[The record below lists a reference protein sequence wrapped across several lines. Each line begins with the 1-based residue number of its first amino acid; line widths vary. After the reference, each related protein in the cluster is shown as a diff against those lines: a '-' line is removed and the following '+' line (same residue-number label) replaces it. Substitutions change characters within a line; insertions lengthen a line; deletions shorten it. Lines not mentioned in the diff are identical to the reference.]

1 MAMSASFAVLGRTLG
16 LGFLLAC
23 AAAAQTTSDGA
34 ALFKKHCATCHF
46 QGNTTRAPLPDILA
60 LQPRQSL
67 LNALEKGT
75 MKAQGALLTATERQA
90 VVDFLAKP
98 PVPVSPQTQTMT
110 NKCTAAA
117 PPWKQLAGWNG
128 WGVDLANTRFQDK
141 AGLTPEQVGNLKLKW
156 AFGVP
161 GASSAFGQ
169 PTISDGRLFFGTQ
182 DGTVYAIDAATG
194 CTYWT
199 FKAAAS
205 VRSAPVIEKSGDR
218 YVAYFGDLK
227 AAAYAVDAANGELL
241 WKNALDN
248 HPVAR
253 ITAAAK
259 YYNGRIYYPISSV
272 EEVAPSN
279 AQYGCCTFRG
289 SVAALDAANGKQIW
303 KSYAIPDEPKPTRKN
318 SAGTQL
324 MGPAGAA
331 IWSSPTLDLKRKA
344 IYVATGNA
352 YSEPHTGYTDAILAF
367 DMETGAMR
375 WSQQMTPGDG
385 WNFSC
390 INPNKVNCPE
400 KSGPDLDFGSSP
412 ILRGLIVAGQ
422 KSGMVHAL
430 DPDAG
435 GKLVWQ
441 VRIGKGSALGGIE
454 WGMAADDRNV
464 YVALS
469 DQDSRNPASGGGLFA
484 LNLKTGEKVWTAPA
498 PKPACLGKPGCTAA
512 QMAPVTAIPGV
523 VFSGSMDGHLRAYAA
538 ADGKLLWDF
547 DTLRDFDTVN
557 GVQAKGGSL
566 NGSGP
571 TIFGGMLFVNSG
583 YGALGGMP
591 GNVLLAFA
599 P

>member
-1 MAMSASFAVLGRTLG
+1 
-16 LGFLLAC
+16 
-23 AAAAQTTSDGA
+23 
-34 ALFKKHCATCHF
+34 
-46 QGNTTRAPLPDILA
+46 
-60 LQPRQSL
+60 
-67 LNALEKGT
+67 
-75 MKAQGALLTATERQA
+75 
-90 VVDFLAKP
+90 
-98 PVPVSPQTQTMT
+98 
-110 NKCTAAA
+110 
-117 PPWKQLAGWNG
+117 
-128 WGVDLANTRFQDK
+128 
-141 AGLTPEQVGNLKLKW
+141 
-156 AFGVP
+156 
-161 GASSAFGQ
+161 
-169 PTISDGRLFFGTQ
+169 
-182 DGTVYAIDAATG
+182 
-194 CTYWT
+194 
-199 FKAAAS
+199 
-205 VRSAPVIEKSGDR
+205 
-218 YVAYFGDLK
+218 
-227 AAAYAVDAANGELL
+227 
-241 WKNALDN
+241 
-248 HPVAR
+248 
-253 ITAAAK
+253 
-259 YYNGRIYYPISSV
+259 
-272 EEVAPSN
+272 
-279 AQYGCCTFRG
+279 
-289 SVAALDAANGKQIW
+289 
-303 KSYAIPDEPKPTRKN
+303 
-318 SAGTQL
+318 
-324 MGPAGAA
+324 
-331 IWSSPTLDLKRKA
+331 
-344 IYVATGNA
+344 VATGNA

-557 GVQAKGGSL
+557 GVKAKGGSL